1 MKVWEH
7 PLARVWEHP
16 LAMVGIGA
24 VLLVFGVY
32 MGVQGE
38 RSRNWPIAPGIITES
53 SMQSNYSPTGRRGR
67 SRSARI
73 TYRYPVNGKF
83 YNNDVISYGKDFF
96 ENDYTQLRLYSQG
109 SRVEVRYDPGNPARA
124 VLDPGA
130 GLVPVLAVLAG
141 VGCFSYAFWR
151 SRMA

>member
-1 MKVWEH
+1 MK
-7 PLARVWEHP
+7 VWEHP
-16 LAMVGIGA
+16 LAMVGIGV

-53 SMQSNYSPTGRRGR
+53 YVQSNDSLTGRRQR

-73 TYRYPVNGKF
+73 TYRYPVDGKAYNG
-83 YNNDVISYGKDFF
+83 DVISYGKGFF
-96 ENDYTQLRLYSQG
+96 DGEYMQVGRYPQG
-109 SRVEVRYDPGNPARA
+109 SRVDVHYDPKNPARA

-130 GLVPVLAVLAG
+130 GAVSGLALLAS

-151 SRMA
+151 ARTA

>member
-1 MKVWEH
+1 
-7 PLARVWEHP
+7 
-16 LAMVGIGA
+16 MVGIGA

-38 RSRNWPIAPGIITES
+38 RSRNWPVAPGIITES
-53 SMQSNYSPTGRRGR
+53 SVQSHYGPTGRRNR

-73 TYRYPVNGKF
+73 TYRYAVNGKF
-83 YNNDVISYGKDFF
+83 YTNDVISYGKDFF
-96 ENDYTQLRLYSQG
+96 ENEYTQVRLYAQG

-130 GLVPVLAVLAG
+130 GVVPLLALLAG

-151 SRMA
+151 ARMA